1 MIVLNILINTILE
14 KQMNNNEPE
23 IITEIQAKAQ
33 INHLGRSLIL
43 YLSVFLLLQYGTN
56 LIETYAPQVFHGLN
70 PDLFMLIASS
80 IVMLLVAGIAFSVSA
95 SKLKLKIIDYLSKPK
110 VTFGTMFQLVC
121 IGIGIQL
128 IITSISSLFYFFF
141 HTASSTYA
149 FVGNY
154 TTMETIYLNIAYF
167 VFYIILK
174 PICDEYIFRGIIQ
187 RQLGHY
193 GRYFGVLASSVL
205 YAMAQ
210 SNLVEAIPALFIG
223 WFLAIIT
230 LRYHSIRPAVI
241 IHILVSLFIW
251 GVDVIPE
258 SFIWVITVLIVIVY
272 ITAALSI
279 FQKHVLSIRAKTG
292 ATDGTLWKILFT
304 SSTIIIYTLLF
315 ILNLVLSSQI

>member
-1 MIVLNILINTILE
+1 MQNDIPE
-14 KQMNNNEPE
+14 KRMAYTEPE
-23 IITEIQAKAQ
+23 IITERQAKAQ

-43 YLSVFLLLQYGTN
+43 YLSVFILLQYGTS
-56 LIETYAPQVFHGLN
+56 LLETYMPQIFRGLN
-70 PDLFMLIASS
+70 PDLFMLIASG
-80 IVMLLVAGIAFSVSA
+80 IAMLLVAGIAFSVSSA
-95 SKLKLKIIDYLSKPK
+95 KLKLKISDYLKKPK
-110 VTFGTMFQLVC
+110 VSFGTIFQLVC

-128 IITSISSLFYFFF
+128 IITSFSSLFYFFF
-141 HTASSTYA
+141 HTASSTYD

-154 TTMETIYLNIAYF
+154 STSEMIYLNTAYF
-167 VFYIILK
+167 VIYIILK

-223 WFLAIIT
+223 WFLAVVT
-230 LRYHSIRPAVI
+230 LRYHSIRPAI
-241 IHILVSLFIW
+241 TIHVLVSLFIW
-251 GVDVIPE
+251 GVDVLPE
-258 SFIWVITVLIVIVY
+258 NYLWVITILIVIVY

-279 FQKHVLSIRAKTG
+279 FQKRALSIRAKTG

-304 SSTIIIYTLLF
+304 SSSIIIYTLLF